1 MTTNEIKINDKLAK
15 FLTLNLLAHEPCH
28 DFNPSGTGK
37 RLANL
42 STRIMTLY
50 ELSENTSYLGGSSE
64 NKQTGGACT
73 YDHGDDNIDNCVVDD
88 CEYVDEGSI
97 FNIINGLT
105 FGSITIEDNY
115 NLFLANFGISAEDMS
130 TDKPLNIENISDNNT
145 RSKAMKRRTTITGI
159 QSINEITEYL
169 RMLILSHLQSDVD
182 GEDVVDGEGTEENM
196 REQLQKIVETTT
208 ENKEEDNEP
217 DWGEEYEQFGG
228 LQLNP
233 NIDNMKY
240 LLPTSNETLSADP
253 KEIVKQQEK
262 SILDSKSKK
271 STINFNVQYER
282 MNTVLDFLISDYQIL
297 HGSENIND
305 IDPVDPEGVKSGL
318 KQAINVIKYYKDVF
332 NYYIKHIS
340 NTLPSYTINNSY
352 FVSDALFVY
361 FINYFSTEIE
371 ENHID
376 NFDITRKNEIFEEI
390 FRLRV
395 PVGSEDL
402 FNSARVG
409 ESIRPED
416 FKGGAPGLRDTI
428 LEKIAGVKSFA
439 PDEITTLIRKT
450 GAEAEES
457 VIKNDISILINARMT
472 PIYDDITNYS
482 NDRLGEK
489 KAMWD
494 QIVEVT
500 RSVINKRLDKSI
512 GTIFGRWKNTTSRN
526 REFTITTNI
535 NNIWLDG
542 ISKIKKELTKFPNI
556 NIDEGDDI
564 LSKSLPKPAQEVVN
578 SLLSNICE
586 YVGGVAKK
594 VYDTNVLATDTDNIY
609 SKQAFLI
616 NEVAEGKSPGTIDAP
631 LFNTFVNYC
640 KSNHK
645 DKAAIFKTLNSYDD
659 IRLMY
664 NANNIINIVNNA
676 LTVKNSSNMRIID
689 ALEISTPVKSKIIK
703 NNKKSVTGDTG
714 NRVFKIICPITSI
727 IDAQGSFGSCAK
739 GTSASNFIKNN
750 LNISIETETVIG
762 SATKFSY
769 NMSLN
774 HKQNGKTRLEYTL
787 QADDFVLP
795 AVQIDVT
802 IGKGLCQ
809 ILSANNTFEQ
819 ALTYLEQ
826 ITPYNTSI
834 DFADMVQNDNHMR
847 EIITRL
853 SRKFM
858 GDFGQE
864 LNVITTKCGQ
874 IGTTTNCPND
884 QHYLLADGDRPS
896 FVRSGLLMLSANNGI
911 NENSGVWYMAQ
922 GGGIILKQ
930 NGIFGTP
937 SQAGKETQAGGRK
950 KTKKKKNN
958 KPRIVEKTKRRQTKT
973 RKNKTRKAKKSKKAR
988 KSKKA
993 KSNTYREKIIYF

>member
-1 MTTNEIKINDKLAK
+1 MTTNEIKINDKLAN

-50 ELSENTSYLGGSSE
+50 DLSKDTSYLGGSSE

-105 FGSITIEDNY
+105 FGSITIEDTY
-115 NLFLANFGISAEDMS
+115 NLFLANFGMSAEDML
-130 TDKPLNIENISDNNT
+130 TDKSLNIFDKNT

-169 RMLILSHLQSDVD
+169 RMLILSHLQRDVD

-196 REQLQKIVETTT
+196 REQLQKIVEKAT
-208 ENKEEDNEP
+208 EDTNDLNWSK
-217 DWGEEYEQFGG
+217 EYEQFGG
-228 LQLNP
+228 LQIP
-233 NIDNMKY
+233 NIGNMKY

-402 FNSARVG
+402 FNSARLG
-409 ESIRPED
+409 ESIRPKD

-428 LEKIAGVKSFA
+428 LETIADVKSFELN
-439 PDEITTLIRKT
+439 EITKFINDNRDNTESGVKTAISTLINNK
-450 GAEAEES
+450 
-457 VIKNDISILINARMT
+457 MT
-472 PIYDDITNYS
+472 PIYDNITEYS
-482 NDRLGEK
+482 DRLVEK
-489 KAMWD
+489 KAVWN
-494 QIVEVT
+494 QIADVT

-512 GTIFGRWKNTTSRN
+512 GTIFGRWKNTSSRN

-556 NIDEGDDI
+556 NIDGGDDI

-578 SLLSNICE
+578 SLLRNICK
-586 YVGGVAKK
+586 YVGGVANK
-594 VYDTNVLATDTDNIY
+594 VSQTDDLATDTDNIY
-609 SKQAFLI
+609 SKQAKLI
-616 NEVAEGKSPGTIDAP
+616 TNVANDEKSPGTIDAP

-640 KSNHK
+640 KRNHT

-664 NANNIINIVNNA
+664 NATNIINIVNNA

-689 ALEISTPVKSKIIK
+689 ALEKISTPVNSKSIK
-703 NNKKSVTGDTG
+703 KGKKPVTGDTSTG

-739 GTSASNFIKNN
+739 GTGASNFIKNN
-750 LNISIETETVIG
+750 LNISIETDTVTG

-787 QADDFVLP
+787 QAGGFVLP

-834 DFADMVQNDNHMR
+834 NFADMVKNANHMR

-874 IGTTTNCPND
+874 IGTTTNCPTD

-896 FVRSGLLMLSANNGI
+896 FVRSGLLMLSADSGI

-930 NGIFGTP
+930 NGIFGT
-937 SQAGKETQAGGRK
+937 ETQAGGRK

-958 KPRIVEKTKRRQTKT
+958 KPRIVEKTKRIQTKT

-988 KSKKA
+988 KSKKS
-993 KSNTYREKIIYF
+993 KK

>member
-196 REQLQKIVETTT
+196 REQLQKIVAKAT
-208 ENKEEDNEP
+208 EDTNDLNWSK
-217 DWGEEYEQFGG
+217 EYEQFGG
-228 LQLNP
+228 LQIP
-233 NIDNMKY
+233 NIGNMKY

-402 FNSARVG
+402 FNSVRVG

-428 LEKIAGVKSFA
+428 LETIAGVKSFA
-439 PDEITTLIRKT
+439 PDEITTFINDNRDNTESGVKT
-450 GAEAEES
+450 A
-457 VIKNDISILINARMT
+457 ISTLINDRMT
-472 PIYDDITNYS
+472 PIYDNINKYS

-489 KAMWD
+489 KAVWD

-512 GTIFGRWKNTTSRN
+512 GTIFGRWKNTSSRN

-578 SLLSNICE
+578 SLLSNICK
-586 YVGGVAKK
+586 YVGGVENKI
-594 VYDTNVLATDTDNIY
+594 YDTNDLDPGTDMIY
-609 SKQAFLI
+609 STQASLI
-616 NEVAEGKSPGTIDAP
+616 NEVANGKSPGTIDAP
-631 LFNTFVNYC
+631 LFNDFVNYC
-640 KSNHK
+640 KINHK

-664 NANNIINIVNNA
+664 NASNIINIVNNA
-676 LTVKNSSNMRIID
+676 LTVKNASNMRIID
-689 ALEISTPVKSKIIK
+689 ALETHTPVDSKIIK
-703 NNKKSVTGDTG
+703 KGKTRVTKATG
-714 NRVFKIICPITSI
+714 NREFKIICPITSI

-834 DFADMVQNDNHMR
+834 DFADMVQNSNHMR

-874 IGTTTNCPND
+874 IGTTNCPTD

-988 KSKKA
+988 KSKKS
-993 KSNTYREKIIYF
+993 KK

>member
-1 MTTNEIKINDKLAK
+1 MTTNEIKINDKLAN

-50 ELSENTSYLGGSSE
+50 DLSKDTSYFGGSSE

-105 FGSITIEDNY
+105 FGSITIENNY
-115 NLFLANFGISAEDMS
+115 KLFLANFGISAEDMS
-130 TDKPLNIENISDNNT
+130 TNKPLNIFDNNT

-169 RMLILSHLQSDVD
+169 RMLILSHLQSDVHGESGED
-182 GEDVVDGEGTEENM
+182 GESADENM
-196 REQLQKIVETTT
+196 REQLQEIVAKAT
-208 ENKEEDNEP
+208 EDTNDLN
-217 DWGEEYEQFGG
+217 WSEEYEQFGG
-228 LQLNP
+228 LYINP
-233 NIDNMKY
+233 NIEN
-240 LLPTSNETLSADP
+240 LLPPSNETLSADP

-332 NYYIKHIS
+332 NYYIKHVS

-402 FNSARVG
+402 FNSVRVG

-428 LEKIAGVKSFA
+428 LETIAGVESFD
-439 PDEITTLIRKT
+439 PDEITTFIRET

-457 VIKNDISILINARMT
+457 VIKTAISTLINNKMT
-472 PIYDDITNYS
+472 PIYDDITKYS
-482 NDRLGEK
+482 TNDRLGEK
-489 KAMWD
+489 KAVWD
-494 QIVEVT
+494 QIADVT

-512 GTIFGRWKNTTSRN
+512 GTIFGRWKNTSSRN
-526 REFTITTNI
+526 RELTITTNI

-556 NIDEGDDI
+556 NIDGGW
-564 LSKSLPKPAQEVVN
+564 LSS
-578 SLLSNICE
+578 
-586 YVGGVAKK
+586 
-594 VYDTNVLATDTDNIY
+594 
-609 SKQAFLI
+609 
-616 NEVAEGKSPGTIDAP
+616 
-631 LFNTFVNYC
+631 
-640 KSNHK
+640 
-645 DKAAIFKTLNSYDD
+645 
-659 IRLMY
+659 
-664 NANNIINIVNNA
+664 
-676 LTVKNSSNMRIID
+676 
-689 ALEISTPVKSKIIK
+689 
-703 NNKKSVTGDTG
+703 
-714 NRVFKIICPITSI
+714 
-727 IDAQGSFGSCAK
+727 
-739 GTSASNFIKNN
+739 
-750 LNISIETETVIG
+750 
-762 SATKFSY
+762 
-769 NMSLN
+769 
-774 HKQNGKTRLEYTL
+774 
-787 QADDFVLP
+787 
-795 AVQIDVT
+795 
-802 IGKGLCQ
+802 
-809 ILSANNTFEQ
+809 
-819 ALTYLEQ
+819 
-826 ITPYNTSI
+826 
-834 DFADMVQNDNHMR
+834 
-847 EIITRL
+847 
-853 SRKFM
+853 
-858 GDFGQE
+858 
-864 LNVITTKCGQ
+864 
-874 IGTTTNCPND
+874 
-884 QHYLLADGDRPS
+884 
-896 FVRSGLLMLSANNGI
+896 
-911 NENSGVWYMAQ
+911 
-922 GGGIILKQ
+922 
-930 NGIFGTP
+930 
-937 SQAGKETQAGGRK
+937 
-950 KTKKKKNN
+950 
-958 KPRIVEKTKRRQTKT
+958 
-973 RKNKTRKAKKSKKAR
+973 
-988 KSKKA
+988 
-993 KSNTYREKIIYF
+993 

>member
-169 RMLILSHLQSDVD
+169 RMLILSHLQRDVD

-196 REQLQKIVETTT
+196 REQLQKIVEKAT
-208 ENKEEDNEP
+208 EDTNDLNWSK
-217 DWGEEYEQFGG
+217 EYEQFGG
-228 LQLNP
+228 LQIP
-233 NIDNMKY
+233 NIGNMKY

-402 FNSARVG
+402 FNSARLG
-409 ESIRPED
+409 ESIRPKD

-428 LEKIAGVKSFA
+428 LETIADVKSFELN
-439 PDEITTLIRKT
+439 EITKFINDNRDNTESGVKTAISTLINNK
-450 GAEAEES
+450 
-457 VIKNDISILINARMT
+457 MT
-472 PIYDDITNYS
+472 PIYDNITEYS
-482 NDRLGEK
+482 DRLVEK
-489 KAMWD
+489 KAVWN
-494 QIVEVT
+494 QIADVT

-512 GTIFGRWKNTTSRN
+512 GTIFGRWKNTSSRN

-556 NIDEGDDI
+556 NIDGGDDI

-578 SLLSNICE
+578 SLLRNICK
-586 YVGGVAKK
+586 YVGGVANK
-594 VYDTNVLATDTDNIY
+594 VSQTDDLATDTDNIY
-609 SKQAFLI
+609 SKQAKLI
-616 NEVAEGKSPGTIDAP
+616 TNVANDEKSPGTIDAP

-664 NANNIINIVNNA
+664 NATNIINIVNNA

-689 ALEISTPVKSKIIK
+689 ALEKISTPVNSKSIK
-703 NNKKSVTGDTG
+703 KGKKPVTGDTSTG

-739 GTSASNFIKNN
+739 GTGASNFIKNN
-750 LNISIETETVIG
+750 LNISIETDTVTG

-787 QADDFVLP
+787 QAGGFVLP

-834 DFADMVQNDNHMR
+834 NFADMVKNANHMR

-874 IGTTTNCPND
+874 IGTTTNCPTD

-896 FVRSGLLMLSANNGI
+896 FVRSGLLMLSADSGI

-930 NGIFGTP
+930 NGIFGT
-937 SQAGKETQAGGRK
+937 ETQAGGRK

-958 KPRIVEKTKRRQTKT
+958 KPRIVEKTKRIQTKT

-988 KSKKA
+988 KSKKS
-993 KSNTYREKIIYF
+993 KK

>member
-1 MTTNEIKINDKLAK
+1 MTTNEININDKLAN

-28 DFNPSGTGK
+28 DFNPTGMGG

-50 ELSENTSYLGGSSE
+50 DLSKDTSYSGGSSE

-73 YDHGDDNIDNCVVDD
+73 YDDGDDDTDNCIVDD

-115 NLFLANFGISAEDMS
+115 KLFLANFGISAEDMS
-130 TDKPLNIENISDNNT
+130 TDKQLNINISDDRNT
-145 RSKAMKRRTTITGI
+145 RSKAVKRRTTITGI

-182 GEDVVDGEGTEENM
+182 GEGAVDGEDAEENM
-196 REQLQKIVETTT
+196 REQLQKIVATTT
-208 ENKEEDNEP
+208 ENKEEDNDP
-217 DWGEEYEQFGG
+217 DWNKEYEQFGG
-228 LQLNP
+228 LQINP
-233 NIDNMKY
+233 NIGNMKY
-240 LLPTSNETLSADP
+240 LLPTSNETLSDP

-262 SILDSKSKK
+262 PILDSKSKK

-409 ESIRPED
+409 ESISPED

-428 LEKIAGVKSFA
+428 LETIAGVKSFELN
-439 PDEITTLIRKT
+439 EINTFINDNRDNTESGVKTSISTLI
-450 GAEAEES
+450 
-457 VIKNDISILINARMT
+457 NDRMT
-472 PIYDDITNYS
+472 PIYDDITKYS
-482 NDRLGEK
+482 TNDRLGEK
-489 KAMWD
+489 KAVWN

-500 RSVINKRLDKSI
+500 RSVIDKRLDKSI

-535 NNIWLDG
+535 NNILLDG
-542 ISKIKKELTKFPNI
+542 LSKVKKELTKFPNI
-556 NIDEGDDI
+556 NIDGGDDI

-578 SLLSNICE
+578 SLLSNVCK

-594 VYDTNVLATDTDNIY
+594 VYDTNVLAPGTDNIY
-609 SKQAFLI
+609 SKQAELI
-616 NEVAEGKSPGTIDAP
+616 TKVANGIKSPSTLDAP
-631 LFNTFVNYC
+631 LFNDFVNYC
-640 KSNHK
+640 RINHK
-645 DKAAIFKTLNSYDD
+645 DNSAIFKRLQDYND

-664 NANNIINIVNNA
+664 NANDIINIVNNA
-676 LTVKNSSNMRIID
+676 FIIVKNADDKKILD
-689 ALEISTPVKSKIIK
+689 ALETSTSVESKIIK
-703 NNKKSVTGDTG
+703 KGKKPVKKVSTDIGK
-714 NRVFKIICPITSI
+714 REFKIICPITSI
-727 IDAQGSFGSCAK
+727 IDAQGGFGSCTK
-739 GTSASNFIKNN
+739 GTGASNFIKNN
-750 LNISIETETVIG
+750 LNISIETDTETG

-826 ITPYNTSI
+826 ITPYNAPI
-834 DFADMVQNDNHMR
+834 NFADMVQNPNHMR

-864 LNVITTKCGQ
+864 LNVITKKCGQ
-874 IGTTTNCPND
+874 IGTTNCPTT

-896 FVRSGLLMLSANNGI
+896 FVRSGLLMLSADNGI
-911 NENSGVWYMAQ
+911 NKNSGVWYMAK
-922 GGGIILKQ
+922 GGGILLKQ

-937 SQAGKETQAGGRK
+937 SQAGTDSQAGGRK

-958 KPRIVEKTKRRQTKT
+958 KPRIIEKTKRRQTKT

-988 KSKKA
+988 KSKKS
-993 KSNTYREKIIYF
+993 KK